1 MNLVL
6 SMGKLANIKGGI
18 YISAKPTKAV
28 GATSLAPSIP
38 RTFIYHSKGRDI
50 MLNIGVNSTKTNTM
64 VPQAITIGIKSIN
77 MLE

>member
-6 SMGKLANIKGGI
+6 SIGKFANISGGI

-38 RTFIYHSKGRDI
+38 RAFKYHSKGTDI
-50 MLNIGVNSTKTNTM
+50 ILNIGVNSTKINTI
-64 VPQAITIGIKSIN
+64 VPQAITMGIKSKN